1 MKCQENKWLYDLNYD
16 YKSTKRAK
24 CGYIIFARFHCLYT
38 RLELKETVMVILK
51 SCNFYYII
59 AGLLYNV
66 LLYSE
71 EMSLYIPLYI
81 TALPISISVRQ

>member
-1 MKCQENKWLYDLNYD
+1 
-16 YKSTKRAK
+16 
-24 CGYIIFARFHCLYT
+24 
-38 RLELKETVMVILK
+38 MVILK

-66 LLYSE
+66 LLFSE